1 MNDAPMNSH
10 DRVTADSIAE
20 RVTKLEELFTHLQR
34 TVLDLNQ
41 VLIEHGQRVDA
52 MQAKLAQLASAVEE
66 RVAEPAR
73 PFDPEAERPPHY

>member
-1 MNDAPMNSH
+1 MKPNNGAA
-10 DRVTADSIAE
+10 ADSVAE

-52 MQAKLAQLASAVEE
+52 MQAKLAQIASAVEE
-66 RVAEPAR
+66 RIAEPAR
-73 PFDPEAERPPHY
+73 PFDPEAERPPLY

>member
-1 MNDAPMNSH
+1 MKPNNGAA
-10 DRVTADSIAE
+10 ADSVAE

-52 MQAKLAQLASAVEE
+52 MQAKLAQIASAVEE
-66 RVAEPAR
+66 RIAEPAR

>member
-1 MNDAPMNSH
+1 MKPNNGAA
-10 DRVTADSIAE
+10 ADSVAE
-20 RVTKLEELFTHLQR
+20 RVTKLEELFTYLQR

-52 MQAKLAQLASAVEE
+52 MQAKLAQIASAVEE
-66 RVAEPAR
+66 RIAEPAR

>member
-1 MNDAPMNSH
+1 MNPN
-10 DRVTADSIAE
+10 DRAAANALAE

-52 MQAKLAQLASAVEE
+52 MQAKLAQIASAVEE
-66 RVAEPAR
+66 RMAEPAR